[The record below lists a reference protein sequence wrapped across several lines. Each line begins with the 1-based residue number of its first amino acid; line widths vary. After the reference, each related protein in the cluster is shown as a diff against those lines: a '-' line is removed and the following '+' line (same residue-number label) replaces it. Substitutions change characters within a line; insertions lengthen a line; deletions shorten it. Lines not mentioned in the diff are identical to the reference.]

1 MTTMNFSVPDD
12 IRSGF
17 NATFEG
23 QNKSAIVVS
32 LMREAVERARQ
43 QQAGQAA
50 YLRILKRRASA
61 TAVTRKQILA
71 AREAVRA

>member
-12 IRSGF
+12 IRSVF